1 MRSIQKVLIA
11 NRGEIAVRII
21 QGARKLGLRTVA
33 VYSDADRHARHVLEA
48 DQAVHIG
55 PSTVAESY
63 LRADRLIAAAK
74 AAGAQ
79 AIHPGYG
86 FLAENADF
94 AQACADA
101 GLVFVG
107 PSPDAI
113 ALMGNKRASKIK
125 MIDAGVPCVP
135 GYEGADQDD
144 ATLLQEIGKIGFPV
158 MIKAAAG
165 GGGRGMRLCHSQ
177 DEAAAQIRSAR
188 SEAESAFGSGEL
200 ILEKA
205 VIGARHVEIQ
215 VFGDQHG
222 QVVHLG
228 ERDCSV
234 QRRHQKVV
242 EESPSPAV
250 DEALRARMGEAAVQA
265 ARSIDY
271 QGAGTVEFLL
281 GADGAF
287 YFLEMNTRLQVEHP
301 VTELVTGVDLVEWQ
315 FRIADG
321 EPLPLSQDNIS
332 QQGHAIEVRLC
343 AEDSRHGDVP
353 QTGPVLRWRV
363 PQGEGVRMDHGLV
376 EGGEVSPFYDS
387 MLGKLIVYGHDR
399 EAARLRLRRALVDT
413 TLHGVISNIDFLQQ
427 IIQEAD
433 FASGAFHTGYIPAH
447 FPDEQRAAET
457 PDAAH
462 WAVAA
467 MVLYWDDTWQLYSEA
482 DFATDMLGWMSA
494 NRSEQYLK
502 LRWEDI
508 EQTVYLL
515 NEGGRRCTVRV
526 GDQQFHF
533 DVDACDGFERQF
545 YFEGV
550 RRSARYTRQDH
561 QIWVSFDAR
570 TWCYADLTLVPPAP
584 PEAGSD
590 GRICANSDG
599 KLLDVAVQVGD
610 QVAPG
615 QTIAVLEAMKMEFQ
629 LTTPVAGRVVA
640 VNASAGDQVA
650 NRQLIVELS
659 VEENDDA

>member
-21 QGARKLGLRTVA
+21 HGARKLGLRTVA

-55 PSTVAESY
+55 PASVAESY
-63 LRADRLIAAAK
+63 LRSEKLIEAALAS
-74 AAGAQ
+74 GAQ

-86 FLAENADF
+86 FLAENSEF
-94 AQACADA
+94 AEACGRA

-107 PSPDAI
+107 PSADAI

-125 MIDAGVPCVP
+125 MIEAGVPCVP
-135 GYEGADQDD
+135 GYEGAEQDD
-144 ATLLQEIGKIGFPV
+144 ETLLAEIGKIGFPV

-165 GGGRGMRLCHSQ
+165 GGGRGMRLCHGQ

-265 ARSIDY
+265 ARSIAY

-281 GADGAF
+281 GADRAF

-321 EPLPLSQDNIS
+321 EPLPLAQEQIS
-332 QQGHAIEVRLC
+332 QNGHAIEVRLC
-343 AEDSRHGDVP
+343 AEDSRQGDVP
-353 QTGPVLRWRV
+353 QTGPVLRWRL
-363 PQGEGVRMDHGLV
+363 PEGEGVRMDHGLV
-376 EGGEVSPFYDS
+376 EGGEVSPYYDS

-433 FASGAFHTGYIPAH
+433 FASGDFHTGYIPAH
-447 FPDEQRAAET
+447 FPDEHRADSK

-467 MVLYWDDTWQLYSEA
+467 MVLYWDDTWQLYSQS
-482 DFATDMLGWMSA
+482 DFSHDMLGWMSA
-494 NRSEQYLK
+494 NRTQQHLK
-502 LRWEDI
+502 LRWDDE
-508 EQTVYLL
+508 EKTVYLQ
-515 NEGGRRCTVRV
+515 NQEGRRCTVRV
-526 GDQQFHF
+526 DGQDFHF
-533 DVDACDGFERQF
+533 EVDACDGFERQF

-550 RRSARYTRQDH
+550 RRSARYTRNDG

-599 KLLDVAVQVGD
+599 KILDISVSVGD
-610 QVAPG
+610 RVEPG
-615 QTIAVLEAMKMEFQ
+615 QSIAVLEAMKMEFQ
-629 LTTPVAGRVVA
+629 LTTPVAGTVRA
-640 VNASAGDQVA
+640 VSAKAGDQVS
-650 NRQLIVELS
+650 NRQLIVELEVVPGES
-659 VEENDDA
+659 

>member
-11 NRGEIAVRII
+11 NRGEIAVRILH
-21 QGARKLGLRTVA
+21 GARKLGLRTVA

-48 DQAVHIG
+48 DQAVRIG
-55 PSTVAESY
+55 PASVADSY
-63 LRADRLIAAAK
+63 LCSDKLIEAAL

-86 FLAENADF
+86 FLAENSEF
-94 AQACADA
+94 ARACAEA

-125 MIDAGVPCVP
+125 MIEAGVPCVP
-135 GYEGADQDD
+135 GYEGAEQDD
-144 ATLLQEIGKIGFPV
+144 ATLLEEIGKIGFPV

-250 DEALRARMGEAAVQA
+250 DESLRARMGEAAVQA
-265 ARSIDY
+265 AQSIAY

-315 FRIADG
+315 FRVADG
-321 EPLPLSQDNIS
+321 EPLPLAQEQIVQN
-332 QQGHAIEVRLC
+332 GHAIEVRLC
-343 AEDSRHGDVP
+343 AEDSRQGDVP
-353 QTGPVLRWRV
+353 QTGPVLRWRL
-363 PQGEGVRMDHGLV
+363 PEGEGVRMDHGLL

-399 EAARLRLRRALVDT
+399 EAARLRLRRALADT

-427 IIQEAD
+427 IIQESD
-433 FASGAFHTGYIPAH
+433 FASGDFHTGYIPAH
-447 FPDEQRAAET
+447 FPDESRAEPT

-467 MVLYWDDTWQLYSEA
+467 MVLYWDDTWQLYSQA
-482 DFATDMLGWMSA
+482 DFSTDMLGWMSA
-494 NRSEQYLK
+494 NRTQQHLK
-502 LRWEDI
+502 LRWED
-508 EQTVYLL
+508 EEKTVHFL
-515 NEGGRRCTVRV
+515 NQGERRCCVRV
-526 GDQQFHF
+526 DGQDFHF

-550 RRSARYTRQDH
+550 RRTARYTRHDG

-570 TWCYADLTLVPPAP
+570 TWCYSDLTLVPPAA

-599 KLLDVAVQVGD
+599 KILDISVAIGD
-610 QVAPG
+610 SVAPG
-615 QTIAVLEAMKMEFQ
+615 QAIAVLEAMKMEFQ
-629 LTTPVAGRVVA
+629 LTTPVAGTVLK
-640 VNASAGDQVA
+640 VNAQAGDQVS
-650 NRQLIVELS
+650 NRQLIIELDVS
-659 VEENDDA
+659 APEDA